1 MSEMNP
7 LSFFEEDVTEEINH
21 GIRVSNLAYCVAKEL
36 GLYEEQ
42 CHELALAGMMH
53 DIGKLYVSG
62 YLYGRDKDTLKI
74 EEMKYVRLH
83 PRLGYD
89 ELMRLDFSDFVLESI
104 LYHHEN
110 YDGSGYPENLA
121 GGQKTFENGH
131 ITYCEAHHNM
141 AIFYAQ
147 SADPVLS
154 VDVIPIGMVTSD
166 LVVFKELP
174 GSVEVTFALAE

>member
-110 YDGSGYPENLA
+110 STAPVIRKTWRAIRFRWARKSCGSA
-121 GGQKTFENGH
+121 
-131 ITYCEAHHNM
+131 TY
-141 AIFYAQ
+141 
-147 SADPVLS
+147 
-154 VDVIPIGMVTSD
+154 TRR
-166 LVVFKELP
+166 
-174 GSVEVTFALAE
+174 